1 MVVITYAISCV
12 GSFLQRNVHLNTST
26 CSLRLLDEIGQIMSY
41 MGILVSSRI
50 THETNTC
57 EVVRETKRKVAFRV
71 KLQATD
77 MSAIFSQ
84 ITIIHRVK
92 TDNHKENK

>member
-1 MVVITYAISCV
+1 MRLAVSDR
-12 GSFLQRNVHLNTST
+12 SFNVHLNTST
-26 CSLRLLDEIGQIMSY
+26 CSIRLLDEIGQTMSY

-57 EVVRETKRKVAFRV
+57 EVVRETKKKVALRV
-71 KLQATD
+71 KLLATE

-84 ITIIHRVK
+84 QHKHRSQLY
-92 TDNHKENK
+92 TE

>member
-1 MVVITYAISCV
+1 MRLASS
-12 GSFLQRNVHLNTST
+12 GRSFNVHLNTST
-26 CSLRLLDEIGQIMSY
+26 GSIRLLDEIGQTMSY
-41 MGILVSSRI
+41 MGILMSSRI

-57 EVVRETKRKVAFRV
+57 EVVRETKKKVAFRV

-77 MSAIFSQ
+77 M